1 VKPPRQLLGIFRG
14 KLAVAC
20 AFRQRNDGFRA
31 ENTVQVF
38 VQQNFWET
46 LEYSVLQL
54 HKASFFFS

>member
-1 VKPPRQLLGIFRG
+1 VKPPGQLLGIFGG
-14 KLAVAC
+14 KLAVART
-20 AFRQRNDGFRA
+20 FRQLNDGFRT